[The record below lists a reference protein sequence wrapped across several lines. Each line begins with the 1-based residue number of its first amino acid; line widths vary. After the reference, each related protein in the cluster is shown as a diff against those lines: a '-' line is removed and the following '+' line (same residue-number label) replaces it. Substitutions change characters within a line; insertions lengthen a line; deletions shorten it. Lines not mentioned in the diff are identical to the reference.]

1 MYQLQFIFLI
11 IFFGLQI
18 QAQNFQKDSLA
29 IASVLEAQEKAW
41 NANDINTF
49 MNGYWK
55 SPNLVFCGSGG
66 PVYGWN
72 ATKKR
77 YNQEYDNQEKMGKL
91 QFTTLNVQALTNDV
105 MQLIGQFQLTKK
117 PKNTLGYFTLL
128 WKRIDGKWK
137 IVSDHTSASSKD
149 QKLK

>member
-1 MYQLQFIFLI
+1 MYQLQFIFSF
-11 IFFGLQI
+11 IFFSLQI

-41 NANDINTF
+41 NAYDINTF
-49 MNGYWK
+49 MDGYWK
-55 SPNLVFCGSGG
+55 SPNLVFCDSGG

-77 YNQEYDNQEKMGKL
+77 YNQAYDNQEKMGKL
-91 QFTTLNVQALTNDV
+91 QFTILNVQALTNDV
-105 MQLIGQFQLTKK
+105 MQLIGQFQRSKK
-117 PKNTLGYFTLL
+117 PKNASGYFTLL

>member
-105 MQLIGQFQLTKK
+105 MQLIGKFQLTKK